1 MIGQRENDRQIIYGK
16 FWKNPTYF
24 ADFHCE
30 GMSLHLGIRIQDKYI
45 EDRQIRNCS
54 VDEDYFSITTFY
66 ALLPQISIQHYQII
80 KQEYRRASISLTSP
94 FSIYSYVNNYDIHHD
109 LYISSHQLQQCIT
122 VKVRRYY
129 FYHDSI
135 PSQLQTPGS

>member
-1 MIGQRENDRQIIYGK
+1 MEKPNLFRRFSLWRYVATFRYQDIGQVQ
-16 FWKNPTYF
+16 TYILQ
-24 ADFHCE
+24 
-30 GMSLHLGIRIQDKYI
+30 GTRWPIQGLLRII

-94 FSIYSYVNNYDIHHD
+94 YSIYSYVNNYDIHHD
-109 LYISSHQLQQCIT
+109 LYIPSDQLQQYIT
-122 VKVRRYY
+122 VKVRLYY

-135 PSQLQTPGS
+135 PSQL